1 MPEIESIIQLLI
13 MGIIIFLILCFCF
26 FLTSKISYYKQYGQ
40 ALKAKIIAFKEETK
54 RRSNGNGSMSYVTTI
69 CPVIEYYKDGEK
81 VLFLGTNQNYL
92 SHEIGK
98 EVEIYALKE
107 DGKHFALQKDNIYVL
122 FSRVTLIFLLI
133 PLTFI
138 YLNKAQIIYKVLLP
152 FLGPLLLIPLIMT
165 IRNTMKKNALK
176 EGYDGPLMPLIFDKM
191 IKNVEMIEVEDFE
204 KSEKYI
210 KEVKDFSAKKN
221 TAHIFGIISTMIF
234 MIVIY
239 FIGQNIYL
247 KKLIP
252 EHKNLLR
259 DFTTDF
265 SKINL
270 ILEQTQQND
279 NLMVFM
285 ILCGFSIIIL
295 FGFFINLKEYLKN
308 R

>member
-13 MGIIIFLILCFCF
+13 MGIIVFLILCFRY

-54 RRSNGNGSMSYVTTI
+54 RRSNGNGSTSYVTTI
-69 CPVIEYYKDGEK
+69 CPVIEYYKDGER

-98 EVEIYALKE
+98 EVDIYALKE

-122 FSRVTLIFLLI
+122 FSRVTLIFILI
-133 PLTFI
+133 PLSFI
-138 YLNKAQIIYKVLLP
+138 YLNKAQIIYKILFP

-191 IKNVEMIEVEDFE
+191 MKNVEMIEVEDFE

-221 TAHIFGIISTMIF
+221 NAHIFGIISTMIF

-265 SKINL
+265 SKLNL

-285 ILCGFSIIIL
+285 ILCGFSLIIL

>member
-13 MGIIIFLILCFCF
+13 MGIIVFLILCFRY

-54 RRSNGNGSMSYVTTI
+54 RRSNGNGSTSYVTTI
-69 CPVIEYYKDGEK
+69 CPVIEYYKDGER

-98 EVEIYALKE
+98 EVDIYALKDDE
-107 DGKHFALQKDNIYVL
+107 KHFALQKDNIYVL

-133 PLTFI
+133 PLSFI
-138 YLNKAQIIYKVLLP
+138 YLNKAQILYKILFPLI
-152 FLGPLLLIPLIMT
+152 GPLFLIPIFLT
-165 IRNTMKKNALK
+165 IRSTMRKNALK
-176 EGYDGPLMPLIFDKM
+176 EGYDGPLMPLIFEKM
-191 IKNVEMIEVEDFE
+191 MKNVEMIEVKDFE

-221 TAHIFGIISTMIF
+221 TAHIFGIISTMTF

-239 FIGQNIYL
+239 FIAQNIYL

-270 ILEQTQQND
+270 ILEQSQQNN

-285 ILCGFSIIIL
+285 ILCGFNLIIL
-295 FGFFINLKEYLKN
+295 YGFFINLKEYLKN